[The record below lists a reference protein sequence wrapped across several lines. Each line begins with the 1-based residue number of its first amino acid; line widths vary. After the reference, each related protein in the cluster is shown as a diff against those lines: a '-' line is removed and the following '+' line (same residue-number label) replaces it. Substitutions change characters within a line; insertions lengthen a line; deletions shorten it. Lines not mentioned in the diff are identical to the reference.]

1 MSNRHSA
8 LVPQAQNELDK
19 LKMEVSNELGVEVPH
34 TSPTNSWGYIPAQR
48 CGDVGGNMV
57 KKMVESFEKGLVK

>member
-1 MSNRHSA
+1 MGTKGV
-8 LVPQAQNELDK
+8 LVPKAQSELDK
-19 LKMEVSNELGVEVPH
+19 LKLEVSSELGVEVPH
-34 TSPTNSWGYIPAQR
+34 TSPTEKWGYIPAQR